1 MDVTC
6 ERCGTEYDFDETLVS
21 ERGTTVK
28 CTNCGH
34 LFKVWKHGVE
44 ASAEAT
50 ARPWVVKRA
59 GGATETVPTL
69 RDLQRKITEGALHP
83 DDEISRS
90 GEGWKKLGN
99 IAELDTFF
107 AASRAAARSSV
118 VPKNDSAFSLAPRAP
133 FNQTPSSR
141 PPELGG
147 SKPDAL
153 ASTIVDDV
161 RTFQVPKAP
170 RPPSLD
176 TGKQTV
182 MGIGPTSSPPP
193 PGAKPRSVPPPPPP
207 GGKGTLMGIAPSS
220 APPSR
225 PAPPPPRISMAIEED
240 RTDAGRPSVKKQRAT
255 AAPAAPSPPLRAPS
269 VRPVLIEEED
279 RTEFHPRKRKQGGS
293 PWLAAFFAAV
303 LVGAV
308 GAIVWFKFGPPS
320 MPDPSAARER
330 ILHEG
335 DARLAE
341 DDDASYSDAIVIYAR
356 AQATSATDG
365 RALASISR
373 VQALWA
379 QALIFDADDL
389 AARAVADPGLRALA
403 DRVRNESR
411 THANEAKR
419 YAEMAMRAEP
429 TLPLARLAMADAY
442 RLVGDA
448 TNARSSFELARGNAP
463 DASADALRVGALLAV
478 DAGGR
483 NLALA
488 RPLAERAAQKDPSF
502 APAQILL
509 ARACLSESNVACA
522 RSAVDAVLHAHPQH
536 ARAQAL
542 KDAMDRGLPPAAPVL
557 DTSDAG
563 VASPA
568 ATAMEPVP
576 TGRDYSFYV
585 GEGESLLANHATHRA
600 KAYFEAALRTRAGD
614 ARALTG
620 LGFVAMNEHDYA
632 TAVTQFEAA
641 SNAGSADAMI
651 GLGEAYRRLQ
661 RDEDALRIYQ
671 RYLQQG
677 GPEAAIARHW
687 VEVLT
692 ESLHGPG
699 VSAPPLSAPTPAP
712 SQEPTQPA
720 PEPQP
725 EPAPSAS
732 PPAAESGSE
741 AAPQ

>member
-34 LFKVWKHGVE
+34 LFKVWKHGAE
-44 ASAEAT
+44 ASADVT
-50 ARPWVVKRA
+50 ARPWVVKRP

-69 RDLQRKITEGALHP
+69 RDLQRKITEGAFQP

-90 GEGWKKLGN
+90 GEGWKKLGS

-107 AASRAAARSSV
+107 AASRAAARSSGA
-118 VPKNDSAFSLAPRAP
+118 PKNDSAFSLAPRAP
-133 FNQTPSSR
+133 FGQSPSSR
-141 PPELGG
+141 PPQLGG

-153 ASTIVDDV
+153 ASTVVDDV
-161 RTFQVPKAP
+161 RSFQVPKAP

-193 PGAKPRSVPPPPPP
+193 GTKPRSVPPPPPP
-207 GGKGTLMGIAPSS
+207 SGGKGTLLGMAPSK
-220 APPSR
+220 PP
-225 PAPPPPRISMAIEED
+225 PPPPRIAVTMEEE
-240 RTDAGRPSVKKQRAT
+240 RTDAGRPSVKKQRGT
-255 AAPAAPSPPLRAPS
+255 AAPPRPPS

-279 RTEFHPRKRKQGGS
+279 RTEMHPRKRKQGGS

-303 LVGAV
+303 LVGAI

-320 MPDPSAARER
+320 TPDATVARDR
-330 ILHEG
+330 ILREG

-356 AQATSATDG
+356 AQASNGSDA
-365 RALASISR
+365 RPIAAISR
-373 VQALWA
+373 VHALWA
-379 QALIFDADDL
+379 QSLAFDADDF
-389 AARAVADPGLRALA
+389 AARAVSDPGQRALA

-411 THANEAKR
+411 SHANEAKR

-429 TLPLARLAMADAY
+429 TLQMARLAMADAY
-442 RLVGDA
+442 RLVGDF

-463 DASADALRVGALLAV
+463 DASADALRVGALLAA
-478 DAGGR
+478 DTASH
-483 NLALA
+483 NLASA
-488 RPLAERAAQKDPSF
+488 RMLAERATQKDATF
-502 APAQILL
+502 APAQLLL
-509 ARACLSESNVACA
+509 ARACLAESNVACA
-522 RSAVDAVLHAHPQH
+522 RAAVDAVLRAHPQH

-542 KDAMDRGLPPAAPVL
+542 KDAMDRGLPPAAPIL
-557 DTSDAG
+557 DTTDAG
-563 VASPA
+563 VAAPVA
-568 ATAMEPVP
+568 AANEPVP
-576 TGRDYSFYV
+576 AGRDYSFYIA
-585 GEGESLLANHATHRA
+585 EAESLLANHATHRA
-600 KAYFEAALRTRAGD
+600 KAYFEAALRARAGD

-632 TAVTQFEAA
+632 NAVARFESA

-651 GLGEAYRRLQ
+651 GLGEAYRRLR
-661 RDEDALRIYQ
+661 RDEEALRIYQ

-677 GPEAAIARHW
+677 GPESAIARHW

-699 VSAPPLSAPTPAP
+699 VTAPPLSAPAREPAP
-712 SQEPTQPA
+712 APTA
-720 PEPQP
+720 PEPTP
-725 EPAPSAS
+725 LPTEEPAPPST
-732 PPAAESGSE
+732 PESGSE
-741 AAPQ
+741 PTPP